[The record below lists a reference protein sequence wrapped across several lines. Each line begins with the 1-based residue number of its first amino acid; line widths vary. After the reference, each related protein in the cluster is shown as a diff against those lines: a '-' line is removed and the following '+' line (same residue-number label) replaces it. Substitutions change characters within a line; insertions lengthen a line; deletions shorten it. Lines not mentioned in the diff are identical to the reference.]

1 MEIVFHHMAV
11 SHPSNSARLML
22 EHKGLPHRT
31 VLVPVGLQPIVLP
44 TLGYRSITVPALKID
59 GRRVQGSRRI
69 SRELERLKP
78 DPPLF
83 PADPERRRA
92 VEEAERWGEEELQP
106 TPRNAF
112 RWAAIE
118 HPDVLEMFVA
128 LQGVP
133 FPNVVAPIE
142 GVVIRPWLRRVG
154 GSSARVRADLA
165 KLPERLDHA
174 DRLIDEGVIGG
185 PERNA
190 ADFQIATSISSLMAI
205 ADLRPY
211 VEERPVARL
220 GAELWPDVGASMGPV
235 FPPEWLPARA
245 GAVA

>member
-1 MEIVFHHMAV
+1 MDIVFHHMAV
-11 SHPSNSARLML
+11 SHPSNAARLML
-22 EHKGLPHRT
+22 QHKRLPHRT
-31 VLVPVGLQPIVLP
+31 VLIPVGMQPIVL
-44 TLGYRSITVPALKID
+44 LARGYRGITVPAIRID
-59 GRRVQGSRRI
+59 GRRVQGSRTI
-69 SRELERLKP
+69 SRELERLQP

-118 HPDVLEMFVA
+118 HPEILEMFVA

-133 FPNVVAPIE
+133 FPRIAAPIE
-142 GVVIRPWLRRVG
+142 GVVVRPWLRRVG
-154 GSSARVRADLA
+154 GSSAQVRADLA
-165 KLPERLDHA
+165 KLPQRLDHA
-174 DRLIDEGVIGG
+174 DTLMEQGVIGG

-190 ADFQIATSISSLMAI
+190 ADFQIGTTISSILAI

-211 VEERPVARL
+211 VEGRPIARL
-220 GAELWPDVGASMGPV
+220 AELWPDVGASMPPV
-235 FPPEWLPARA
+235 LPADWLPARLTA
-245 GAVA
+245 AT